1 MRYTITNFADMP
13 LYDLPVA
20 VFDFETTGVDPD
32 NDKVVEVAVVHFN
45 LGTSVP
51 QVVYNKRINPGVPI
65 PEGASKVHGIT
76 DIHVDGCSPFG
87 DCWSE
92 IDEVLQ
98 GRVLAAYNLPF
109 DWTLLAREYQRMG
122 NFHPGRDYV
131 SPYSGQFFGID
142 GFVLAKWVDSH
153 IRGKGVHRLG
163 SVCKR
168 RNIEI
173 NAHEASSDALATA
186 HLITQLLTEI
196 SRKRNDRFP
205 TFRDF
210 WGWQKSVAIEQEAG
224 LRGYFKKKD
233 IKKDFWPWTDL

>member
-1 MRYTITNFADMP
+1 MRYTITKYADMP

-32 NDKVVEVAVVHFN
+32 NDRVVEVAVVHFN

-51 QVVYNKRINPGVPI
+51 QVVYNKRIHPGIPI
-65 PEGASKVHGIT
+65 PEGASKIHGIT
-76 DIHVDGCSPFG
+76 DVHVDY
-87 DCWSE
+87 
-92 IDEVLQ
+92 I
-98 GRVLAAYNLPF
+98 
-109 DWTLLAREYQRMG
+109 
-122 NFHPGRDYV
+122 

-210 WGWQKSVAIEQEAG
+210 WGWQKSVAIEQESS
-224 LRGYFKKKD
+224 LREYFKKKD
-233 IKKDFWPWTDL
+233 INKDFWPWTDL